1 MKRSV
6 AVAGDNIGAGKFRNI
21 LIAPGG
27 GRDIRKLLHAVHH
40 ADGDHTGPQS
50 GAAAAQCHIGNGD
63 RTGEP
68 TVGNEAQLTHGI
80 SSISI
85 AVSAG
90 GIRRIGANVQNT
102 GSGGRQLQQLDAA
115 KAEASGGCHC
125 GIHGVCREVHGGTLG
140 GHTVN
145 LRHRRSR
152 HADQDGRGNSCAVAA
167 VSGKGEGC
175 AVIAAAGDVGQ
186 LGEVI
191 FRCRGGT
198 VGENH
203 TARHRSGEL
212 RPRRA
217 VLAGIVIVVV

>member
-1 MKRSV
+1 M
-6 AVAGDNIGAGKFRNI
+6 A
-21 LIAPGG
+21 
-27 GRDIRKLLHAVHH
+27 
-40 ADGDHTGPQS
+40 
-50 GAAAAQCHIGNGD
+50 
-63 RTGEP
+63 
-68 TVGNEAQLTHGI
+68 HGI
-80 SSISI
+80 GVAAI

-115 KAEASGGCHC
+115 KAEASGGCHR
-125 GIHGVCREVHGGTLG
+125 GIHRVCREVHGGTLG
-140 GHTVN
+140 GHAVN

-152 HADQDGRGNSCAVAA
+152 HTDQNGCRNSRSAAA

-175 AVIAAAGDVGQ
+175 AVIAAAGDIGQ
-186 LGEVI
+186 LGEII